1 MYIYF
6 IIIFLLYILLKYFYV
21 FLLNIISYVLAL
33 FLIFFFLNETRNLIK
48 NLNCVFKDIS
58 NFSKFKILLK
68 SSKNL
73 TFNILII
80 LIQNIFGDN
89 YLINYYNI
97 KNYNIPKKCQ
107 LILAH
112 YGLFYDF
119 VSGIKIFNKNLAGIF
134 KGKFNHINNKNF
146 KLFKHNMVD
155 YKLLS
160 KYFIIDTPIDQKSN
174 DKTIVSFLNKQVKF
188 HSKLVDFSLNDNRN
202 LYFYYVDIGWN
213 SLKLNIIKINTKDKK
228 LVDIIQNIADMMTK
242 IILKNPDQYLWL
254 HDRFNVKKT
263 L

>member
-1 MYIYF
+1 MYIY
-6 IIIFLLYILLKYFYV
+6 IIILFLLYILLKYFYV
-21 FLLNIISYVLAL
+21 FLLNIISYILAL
-33 FLIFFFLNETRNLIK
+33 FLF
-48 NLNCVFKDIS
+48 
-58 NFSKFKILLK
+58 FKIQRYKISKYNLK
-68 SSKNL
+68 LIFPKKSFFEINKIIFNSYKNF
-73 TFNILII
+73 TFNILI
-80 LIQNIFGDN
+80 LLVQNIFGDN

-97 KNYNIPKKCQ
+97 KNYNITKKCQ

-119 VSGIKIFNKNLAGIF
+119 VSGIKIFNKNLAGIY

-146 KLFKHNMVD
+146 KFFKHNMID
-155 YKLLS
+155 YTLLS
-160 KYFIIDTPIDQKSN
+160 KYYIITTPNDQRSN

-188 HSKLVDFSLNDNRN
+188 HSKLVDFSLNDNRD
-202 LYFYYVDIGWN
+202 LYFYYVDIEWN
-213 SLKLNIIKINTKDKK
+213 SLNTNIVKINTKDKQ
-228 LVDIIQNIADMMTK
+228 LIDIIQNIADMITK